1 MSIIVTGL
9 SKRYKNQLAVD
20 AISFELQEGE
30 IVGFLGP
37 NGAGKSSTL
46 KMMIGLIS
54 KDAGKIVING
64 LEIPKDELAIKA
76 QIGFLAEHNPMYK
89 DMYVREFLQFIG
101 EARNIPN
108 LKNRI
113 EEVIDLTGL
122 RAECSKKIQQLSKGY
137 QQRVGI
143 AQAILHNPPILILD
157 EPTSG
162 LDPNQMVEIRNL
174 IKKISP
180 NKIILFSS
188 HILSEVEAI
197 CDRIFLINKGKL
209 VADEKT
215 VTISAKK
222 GGLTKFFE
230 EKTK

>member
-1 MSIIVTGL
+1 MSIIVSGL
-9 SKRYKNQLAVD
+9 SKRYKYQLAVD
-20 AISFELQEGE
+20 AISFELHEGE

-46 KMMIGLIS
+46 KMMIGLIG
-54 KDAGKIVING
+54 KDAGSIQING
-64 LEIPKDELAIKA
+64 LEIPKDELAIKS

-89 DMYVREFLQFIG
+89 DMYVREFLHFIG
-101 EARNIPN
+101 SARSTPN
-108 LKNRI
+108 LTNRI
-113 EEVIDLTGL
+113 EEVLDLTGL
-122 RAECSKKIQQLSKGY
+122 REESNKKIHQLSKGY

-197 CDRIFLINKGKL
+197 SDRILLINKGKL

-215 VTISAKK
+215 ATIAARK
-222 GGLTKFFE
+222 GGLSRFFE

>member
-1 MSIIVTGL
+1 MSIIVSGL
-9 SKRYKNQLAVD
+9 SKTYQHQKAVD
-20 AISFELQEGE
+20 QVSFELQEGE

-46 KMMIGLIS
+46 KMIIGLIE
-54 KDAGKIVING
+54 KDAGSIQING
-64 LEIPKDELAIKA
+64 LEMPKDSLKIKS

-89 DMYVREFLQFIG
+89 EMYVREFLEFVGTIHQLKS
-101 EARNIPN
+101 
-108 LKNRI
+108 LKNRV
-113 EEVIDLTGL
+113 EEVIELTGL
-122 RAECSKKIQQLSKGY
+122 TLESNKKINQLSKGY

-143 AQAILHNPPILILD
+143 AQAIIHNPPILILD

-162 LDPNQMVEIRNL
+162 LDPNQMIEIRNL

-180 NKIILFSS
+180 QKIILFSS
-188 HILSEVEAI
+188 HILQEVEVI
-197 CDRIFLINKGKL
+197 CDRILLINRGKL

-215 VTISAKK
+215 ATILSKP
-222 GGLTKFFE
+222 GGLNKFFE

>member
-1 MSIIVTGL
+1 MSIIVSGL
-9 SKRYKNQLAVD
+9 SKTYQNQKAVD
-20 AISFELQEGE
+20 EISFELHEGE

-46 KMMIGLIS
+46 KMMIGLIG
-54 KDAGKIVING
+54 KDAGSITING
-64 LEIPKDELAIKA
+64 LESPKDALKIKS

-89 DMYVREFLQFIG
+89 DMYVREFLEFVGTIHQIT
-101 EARNIPN
+101 N
-108 LKNRI
+108 LKIRI
-113 EEVIDLTGL
+113 TEVIELTGL
-122 RAECSKKIQQLSKGY
+122 ASECHKKITQLSKGY

-162 LDPNQMVEIRNL
+162 LDPNQMLEIRNL
-174 IKKISP
+174 IKKISS

-188 HILSEVEAI
+188 HILTEVEAI
-197 CDRIFLINKGKL
+197 CDRILLINKGKL

-215 VTISAKK
+215 KAISTRP
-222 GGLTKFFE
+222 GGLSKFFE